1 MTAMSD
7 FLEDAVLD
15 QVLRG
20 VVYPGGTTIWAA
32 LFTTPTTD
40 STVAQGEVVGGAYAR
55 VQVPSWDPPA
65 SGQTSNSTSVAF
77 TSATFPWG
85 TVTHFALFDD
95 SLTGNLLYHGPI
107 TVPRTV
113 NAGDTF
119 VFPAGNITIS
129 HD

>member
-7 FLEDAVLD
+7 FLENAVLD

-20 VVYPGGTTIWAA
+20 VAYPGGTTIWAA
-32 LFTTPTTD
+32 LFTAPTVD
-40 STVAQGEVVGGAYAR
+40 STVAQGEVVGGNYAR
-55 VQVPSWDPPA
+55 VQVPTWDPAA
-65 SGQTSNSTSVAF
+65 SGQTSNSVPVSFNA
-77 TSATFPWG
+77 ATFPWG

-95 SLTGNLLYHGPI
+95 QVTGNLLYHGPL